1 MPNTSESWV
10 SGIEW
15 MGSYET
21 YFSVYDRGIGVDYDR
36 GQYVLEVYLHNRMNY
51 EVTYNDATEYSFD
64 T

>member
-1 MPNTSESWV
+1 MPNTSESWIP
-10 SGIEW
+10 GIEW

-21 YFSVYDRGIGVDYDR
+21 YFWAFDRGVGVDYDR
-36 GQYVLEVYLHNRMNY
+36 GRYVLEVYLHNRMNY